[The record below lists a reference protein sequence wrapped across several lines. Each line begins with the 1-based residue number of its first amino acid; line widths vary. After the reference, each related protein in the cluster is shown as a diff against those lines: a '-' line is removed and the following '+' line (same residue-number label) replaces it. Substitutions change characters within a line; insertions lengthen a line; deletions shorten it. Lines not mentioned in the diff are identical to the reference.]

1 MNSIALDTF
10 WQLRLAYQVE
20 TVCRPEWERESEP
33 LAGEWGQP
41 AQLVRVARF
50 YLVWAKKKG
59 QLNPGF
65 PVGLVSFLVWPAM
78 AETAFLLLD
87 LARPENSGATF
98 VQHFHFPE
106 SERHNSLFNSLIN
119 RKVYLIVAMNNQ

>member
-1 MNSIALDTF
+1 MGK
-10 WQLRLAYQVE
+10 R
-20 TVCRPEWERESEP
+20 ERTS
-33 LAGEWGQP
+33 AGGGGQP

-65 PVGLVSFLVWPAM
+65 PIGLVSFLDWSAM

-87 LARPENSGATF
+87 LAKPENSGATF
-98 VQHFHFPE
+98 DQHFHFSE
-106 SERHNSLFNSLIN
+106 SERHSSLFKSSINS
-119 RKVYLIVAMNNQ
+119 KAYLIAGMKNL

>member
-1 MNSIALDTF
+1 MSSLYELHRPRCILAASA
-10 WQLRLAYQVE
+10 RLSSRNGLPAGMGK
-20 TVCRPEWERESEP
+20 RERTS
-33 LAGEWGQP
+33 AGGEWGQA

-87 LARPENSGATF
+87 LAEHKKFRSNIRSA
-98 VQHFHFPE
+98 FPF
-106 SERHNSLFNSLIN
+106 L
-119 RKVYLIVAMNNQ
+119 

>member
-10 WQLRLAYQVE
+10 WQLRLSCLVE
-20 TVCRPEWERESEP
+20 TVCRPEWERESELLQESGASLP
-33 LAGEWGQP
+33 SWCEWRGP
-41 AQLVRVARF
+41 RF

-65 PVGLVSFLVWPAM
+65 PVGLVSFLDWSAM

-87 LARPENSGATF
+87 LAEHKNSGATF
-98 VQHFHFPE
+98 DQHFHFSE
-106 SERHNSLFNSLIN
+106 SERHNDLF
-119 RKVYLIVAMNNQ
+119 K

>member
-1 MNSIALDTF
+1 MGK
-10 WQLRLAYQVE
+10 R
-20 TVCRPEWERESEP
+20 ERTS
-33 LAGEWGQP
+33 AGEWGQP

-65 PVGLVSFLVWPAM
+65 PVGLVSFLDWSAM

-87 LARPENSGATF
+87 LAEHKNSGATF
-98 VQHFHFPE
+98 DQHFHFSE
-106 SERHNSLFNSLIN
+106 SERHNSLFKSLISK
-119 RKVYLIVAMNNQ
+119 KVYLIASMNNQ